1 MLRDPGGSI
10 LPSLR
15 STIQEPSANSDP
27 QSKSV
32 WSGLVWS
39 VHVVTSDFGLMGNPF
54 SARICRFLRAANLQ
68 LLLRRGQ
75 CGVRV
80 DRYPGGSILPSLRT
94 TIQAPSSPPRINSN
108 PKVWT
113 GLPEEKLF
121 FLVDVL
127 RRTSC
132 CKGCSLGLG
141 PLSTIGRH
149 SRGRH
154 HYPAPILTPKR
165 GWRPPRETFNF
176 LLVFSFP
183 GFSAHLVG
191 DAALC
196 AIHRRDDN
204 GAGSSRFKKHLSI
217 HSRGNAA
224 VIRSRPLWR

>member
-1 MLRDPGGSI
+1 MLLLLLGCWVVGC
-10 LPSLR
+10 
-15 STIQEPSANSDP
+15 T
-27 QSKSV
+27 
-32 WSGLVWS
+32 SGLVWS

-68 LLLRRGQ
+68 LLLRQGQ

-80 DRYPGGSILPSLRT
+80 DRYPGGSILPSLRA

-108 PKVWT
+108 PSAWT

-132 CKGCSLGLG
+132 CKGCSRGLE
-141 PLSTIGRH
+141 PLSAIGRH

-154 HYPAPILTPKR
+154 PYPESILTPKR

-176 LLVFSFP
+176 LLVFFLSL
-183 GFSAHLVG
+183 GLAHILWG
-191 DAALC
+191 MQLC
-196 AIHRRDDN
+196 AR
-204 GAGSSRFKKHLSI
+204 SI
-217 HSRGNAA
+217 VETIMVR
-224 VIRSRPLWR
+224 